1 MKKEDA
7 MELLKHAIADPL
19 VAAELLY
26 FISRDKSAV
35 RNYRV
40 VVAHKLL
47 RDGVKRVEASK
58 MLSRR
63 FAISRRRAYEILEM
77 ALNYA

>member
-7 MELLKHAIADPL
+7 LALLQHAISDPL

-47 RDGVKRVEASK
+47 RDGVKRVEASEI
-58 MLSRR
+58 LSRR
-63 FAISRRRAYEILEM
+63 FAISRRRAYEVLEA